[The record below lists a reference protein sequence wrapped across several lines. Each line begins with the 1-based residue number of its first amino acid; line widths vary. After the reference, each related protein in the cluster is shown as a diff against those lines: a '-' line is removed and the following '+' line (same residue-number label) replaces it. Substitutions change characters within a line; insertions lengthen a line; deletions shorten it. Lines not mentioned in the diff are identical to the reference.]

1 MNASQENLPHF
12 LRKRLRDQMNELAD
26 HIAGGGCADFSEYK
40 RCCGVVEGL
49 AIAERELLDLTSQN
63 DDD

>member
-1 MNASQENLPHF
+1 
-12 LRKRLRDQMNELAD
+12 MNELAD
-26 HIAGGGCADFSEYK
+26 HIAGGGCADFPEYK

-49 AIAERELLDLTSQN
+49 ARAERELLDLTNQI